1 MTLSWSNSRL
11 VEAETLIL
19 RYTGGLSVL
28 PSADDSSR
36 TSVIRMIRS
45 GGGSMVEVCTV
56 HSDVDKYRELDALR
70 FRGGRGMTDG
80 GKFLPGRSV
89 EEL

>member
-11 VEAETLIL
+11 VEEETLIL

-45 GGGSMVEVCTV
+45 GGGVMVEVA
-56 HSDVDKYRELDALR
+56 HYSDA
-70 FRGGRGMTDG
+70 
-80 GKFLPGRSV
+80 
-89 EEL
+89 

>member
-11 VEAETLIL
+11 VEGETLIL

-45 GGGSMVEVCTV
+45 GGGVMVEVV
-56 HSDVDKYRELDALR
+56 YNSED
-70 FRGGRGMTDG
+70 
-80 GKFLPGRSV
+80 
-89 EEL
+89 